1 MNQPGNKEPT
11 RVRGHFRRSP
21 AACDDHSMIRFVG
34 KTLINA
40 VAIWV
45 AAYFVSGISLTA
57 GDWQRKALTVVLVAL
72 IFGVVNFAIKPV
84 VKLFSLPLFILTLGL
99 ITFVI
104 NALMLWLT
112 SWASGKL
119 SLNFHVNGFGPALFG
134 AVIISLVAWALH
146 LVFPDE
152 K

>member
-1 MNQPGNKEPT
+1 MKG
-11 RVRGHFRRSP
+11 
-21 AACDDHSMIRFVG
+21 FVI

-45 AAYFVSGISLTA
+45 AAWIVTGIQLTDGNA
-57 GDWQRKALTVVLVAL
+57 DWQRKALTVVAVAL
-72 IFGVVNFAIKPV
+72 VFGVVNWLIKPV
-84 VKLFSLPLFILTLGL
+84 VKLFSFPLFILTLGL

-119 SLNFHVNGFGPALFG
+119 NLDFHVDGFVPALLG
-134 AVIISLVAWALH
+134 SLIISLVSWGLH
-146 LVFPDE
+146 LALDDD
-152 K
+152 

>member
-1 MNQPGNKEPT
+1 ML
-11 RVRGHFRRSP
+11 RV
-21 AACDDHSMIRFVG
+21 VG

-45 AAYFVSGISLTA
+45 AAWIVNGISLTA
-57 GDWQRKALTVVLVAL
+57 GDWQRKVLTVILVAVV
-72 IFGVVNFAIKPV
+72 FGVVNFAIKPI

-119 SLNFHVNGFGPALFG
+119 NLDFHVNGFGPALIG
-134 AVIISLVAWALH
+134 SVIVSLVAWALH
-146 LVFPDE
+146 MLFPDE
-152 K
+152 D